1 MDSRF
6 NTATSQGS
14 ATGVA
19 KTLVKA
25 LRILG
30 SVAAHPEGL
39 TLSDLSRTCRLPK
52 PTAHRV
58 LGVLVQGGM
67 LRLDADGGYRLGPE
81 CLVLGTAFLENLDL
95 RDQARDILFDLVE
108 RTGET
113 CHLGVLDGKR
123 VVYIEKVESPH
134 PIRMASRVG
143 RTNPAHSTGIGKAML
158 AFSPAEQIEAI
169 IAAGLE
175 QRTPRTITDPSRLR
189 NELAMV
195 AKRGYAIDDI
205 ENEES
210 IRCIAAPVFDHEHA
224 VVAGISIAGPEY
236 RLSLGR
242 LVEMADDVREAARE
256 LSRRVGYPD
265 GRRGA
270 LGLSTPRAERD
281 PRRIRAA
288 VLTHPDPS

>member
-1 MDSRF
+1 MDVRF
-6 NTATSQGS
+6 NTDGRQGP
-14 ATGVA
+14 ATGAA

-30 SVAAHPEGL
+30 SVAVNPEGL
-39 TLSDLSRTCRLPK
+39 TLSDLSRICRMPK
-52 PTAHRV
+52 PTTHRV

-67 LRLDADGGYRLGPE
+67 LRLESDGGYRLGPE

-95 RDQARDILFDLVE
+95 RDQARDILLDLVE

-113 CHLGVLDGKR
+113 CHLGVFDGER

-143 RTNPAHSTGIGKAML
+143 RTNPAHSTGMGKAML
-158 AFSPAEQIEAI
+158 AFSPEEQIEAI

-175 QRTPRTITDPSRLR
+175 QRTPRTITDPARFRS
-189 NELAMV
+189 ELAMI

-265 GRRGA
+265 DGSGHWGSPRPQRGEVLAGSQRR
-270 LGLSTPRAERD
+270 
-281 PRRIRAA
+281 
-288 VLTHPDPS
+288 

>member
-1 MDSRF
+1 MDLRF
-6 NTATSQGS
+6 NTNTRDGS
-14 ATGVA
+14 ATGSA

-39 TLSDLSRTCRLPK
+39 TLSDLSRICRLPK

-58 LGVLVQGGM
+58 LGVLVHGGM

-158 AFSPAEQIEAI
+158 AFSPEEQIEAI

-189 NELAMV
+189 SELAMV

-265 GRRGA
+265 EGSAPRG
-270 LGLSTPRAERD
+270 SPRAVRGEILAGSQ
-281 PRRIRAA
+281 RRC
-288 VLTHPDPS
+288 

>member
-6 NTATSQGS
+6 NTDAGEDS
-14 ATGVA
+14 ATGSA

-39 TLSDLSRTCRLPK
+39 TLSDLSRICRLPK

-67 LRLDADGGYRLGPE
+67 LRLEADGGYRLGPE

-95 RDQARDILFDLVE
+95 RERARDILVDLVE

-113 CHLGVLDGKR
+113 CHLGVLDGTH
-123 VVYIEKVESPH
+123 VVYIDKVESPH

-143 RTNPAHSTGIGKAML
+143 RRNPAYSTGIGKAML
-158 AFSPAEQIEAI
+158 AFSPEDQIEAI

-175 QRTPRTITDPSRLR
+175 QRTPRTITDPSRFR
-189 NELAMV
+189 SELAMV
-195 AKRGYAIDDI
+195 AKRGYAIDDV
-205 ENEES
+205 ENEEA
-210 IRCIAAPVFDHEHA
+210 IRCIAAPVFDHQHA
-224 VVAGISIAGPEY
+224 VVAAISIAGPEY

-256 LSRRVGYPD
+256 LSRRVGFPDD
-265 GRRGA
+265 GRAPSGSQRR
-270 LGLSTPRAERD
+270 TRRD
-281 PRRIRAA
+281 ASESRSA
-288 VLTHPDPS
+288 VLIHPDR